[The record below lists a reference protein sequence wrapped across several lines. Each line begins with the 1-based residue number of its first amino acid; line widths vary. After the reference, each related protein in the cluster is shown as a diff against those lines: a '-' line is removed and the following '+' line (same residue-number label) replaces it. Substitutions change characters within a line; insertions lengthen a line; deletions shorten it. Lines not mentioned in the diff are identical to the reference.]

1 MGGGPGGQ
9 DCEAGGVEKVTQEME
24 DWLAANRDEI
34 SARIQEGWAAAERGE
49 LFAANSLL
57 SSR

>member
-1 MGGGPGGQ
+1 M
-9 DCEAGGVEKVTQEME
+9 TQEME

-49 LFAANSLL
+49 LFTEQQVKEWMRPQKRDWIDERQSH
-57 SSR
+57 RG